1 MIGEEPDGN
10 KLKIISQIFGRFE
23 KKAYFCILTTISYMV
38 MKPNLYL
45 ICFFLAISLQTV
57 NAQQTDIDRLYN
69 TIDSLIEHRSELLAE
84 KEIRLKALKD
94 GLQEGLDED
103 QLFKLNER
111 IYDEYM
117 AYNFDSA
124 YYYINKNVERQRAL
138 GHADRFAASA
148 VRMAHILAVSGI
160 FNNARLLLNEV
171 RVEDIS
177 TANKIDYYEQQ
188 SELNLFRSE
197 MANFTPLFPAY
208 VDSMQH
214 YRQKI
219 LEIAPHDSY
228 NYIFN
233 LATYTCEQGEVD
245 KAIKMLE
252 DYLPKLRQGDRHY
265 SIVTSTLAF
274 FYTHKDQPKTRE
286 KYLLLSAISDLRAS
300 ILENNSLRELSII
313 LLERQEYKK
322 AYNYLQQASADAKL
336 YGSRLRSLQA
346 ARLAPL
352 ITQAYD
358 TERVRTQNRTYI
370 LLAILSVITLLLI
383 GTIAFILSMMRKR
396 RAAIEKINTLNQELE
411 RRNAAVEAA
420 NNEMKESNRIKDEYI
435 GRFLELSSNYI
446 QRGEERAKLLNRL
459 ARDKK
464 MAELY
469 TELKSSSSLNE
480 SIRLFYQNFDTAFL
494 NIYPNF
500 IKEVNSLMANGN
512 QFEVDGG
519 QKLTTELRILALI
532 RLGINDNQKIADI
545 LRSSITTIYT
555 YRSKIK
561 SRALSKD
568 TFEDEIRIIATY

>member
-1 MIGEEPDGN
+1 
-10 KLKIISQIFGRFE
+10 
-23 KKAYFCILTTISYMV
+23 MV
-38 MKPNLYL
+38 MKPKLYL
-45 ICFFLAISLQTV
+45 ICFFIAISLQTV

-124 YYYINKNVERQRAL
+124 YYYINKNVECQRAL

-274 FYTHKDQPKTRE
+274 FYTHKDQPETRE

-411 RRNAAVEAA
+411 RRNAAIEAA

-446 QRGEERAKLLNRL
+446 QRGEDRAKLLNRL

-469 TELKSSSSLNE
+469 TELKSSASLNE

>member
-1 MIGEEPDGN
+1 
-10 KLKIISQIFGRFE
+10 
-23 KKAYFCILTTISYMV
+23 MV
-38 MKPNLYL
+38 MKPKLYL
-45 ICFFLAISLQTV
+45 ICFFIAISLQTV

-103 QLFKLNER
+103 QLFKFNER

-265 SIVTSTLAF
+265 SIVTSTLAY
-274 FYTHKDQPKTRE
+274 FYTHKDQPETRE

-322 AYNYLQQASADAKL
+322 AYNYLQQASEDAKL

-446 QRGEERAKLLNRL
+446 QRGEERAKLLNKL

-469 TELKSSSSLNE
+469 AELKSSSSLNE

>member
-10 KLKIISQIFGRFE
+10 KPKIISQIFGRFE

-274 FYTHKDQPKTRE
+274 FYTHKKQPETRE

-411 RRNAAVEAA
+411 RRNAAIEAA

-469 TELKSSSSLNE
+469 AELKSSASLNE

>member
-1 MIGEEPDGN
+1 
-10 KLKIISQIFGRFE
+10 
-23 KKAYFCILTTISYMV
+23 MV

-138 GHADRFAASA
+138 GHADRFATSA

-219 LEIAPHDSY
+219 LEIAPHNSY

-274 FYTHKDQPKTRE
+274 FYTHKDQPETRE

-322 AYNYLQQASADAKL
+322 AYNYLQQASEDAKL

-411 RRNAAVEAA
+411 RRNAAIEAA

-446 QRGEERAKLLNRL
+446 QRGEDRAKLLNRL

-469 TELKSSSSLNE
+469 AELKSSASLNE

>member
-1 MIGEEPDGN
+1 
-10 KLKIISQIFGRFE
+10 
-23 KKAYFCILTTISYMV
+23 MV
-38 MKPNLYL
+38 MKPKLYL
-45 ICFFLAISLQTV
+45 ICFFIAISLQTV

-84 KEIRLKALKD
+84 KEIRLKVLKD

-208 VDSMQH
+208 IDSMQH

-274 FYTHKDQPKTRE
+274 FYTHKDQPETRE

-322 AYNYLQQASADAKL
+322 AYNYLQQASEDAKL

-446 QRGEERAKLLNRL
+446 QRGEDRAKLLNRL

-469 TELKSSSSLNE
+469 TELKSSASLNE

>member
-1 MIGEEPDGN
+1 MASLD
-10 KLKIISQIFGRFE
+10 
-23 KKAYFCILTTISYMV
+23 KKAKRKLLHHNTTQMTKTGLLPTCILS
-38 MKPNLYL
+38 LL
-45 ICFFLAISLQTV
+45 SLQTV
-57 NAQQTDIDRLYN
+57 NAQQNDISRLYD
-69 TIDSLIEHRSELLAE
+69 TIDSLIENRKDLFVE
-84 KEIRLKALKD
+84 KEIRLKVLKD
-94 GLQEGLDED
+94 DLQRSTSED
-103 QLFKLNER
+103 QLFKINER

-117 AYNFDSA
+117 AYDFDSA

-138 GHADRFAASA
+138 DDADRFAASA

-171 RVEDIS
+171 CVQDIS
-177 TANKIDYYEQQ
+177 KENKINYYEQQ
-188 SELNLFRSE
+188 SELNLFRAE

-208 VDSMQH
+208 IDSMQH

-245 KAIKMLE
+245 EAIKMLE
-252 DYLPKLRQGDRHY
+252 DYLPQLRQGERHY
-265 SIVTSTLAF
+265 SVITSTLAY
-274 FYTHKDQPKTRE
+274 FYTHKNQPETRE
-286 KYLLLSAISDLRAS
+286 KYLLLSAISDLRGC

-313 LLERQEYKK
+313 LLDRQEYKK
-322 AYNYLQQASADAKL
+322 AYNYIQLASADAKR
-336 YGSRLRSLQA
+336 YGSRLRSLQV
-346 ARLAPL
+346 ARLTPL
-352 ITQAYD
+352 ITEAYD
-358 TERVRTQNRTYI
+358 AERAHTQRRTNI
-370 LLAILSVITLLLI
+370 LLGVLSVITLLLVAAI
-383 GTIAFILSMMRKR
+383 TFVLFLIRKR
-396 RAAIEKINTLNQELE
+396 RAVMEKIHAMNLELE
-411 RRNAAVEAA
+411 RRNAAIEKA

-469 TELKSSSSLNE
+469 AELKSAASLNE
-480 SIRLFYQNFDTAFL
+480 SVRLFYQNFDTAFL

-500 IKEVNSLMANGN
+500 IKEVNCLMADGN
-512 QFEVDGG
+512 QFEVDEAH
-519 QKLTTELRILALI
+519 KLTTELRILALI

-555 YRSKIK
+555 YRSRLKA
-561 SRALSKD
+561 RARSKD
-568 TFEDEIRIIATY
+568 SFEDEIRIIETY

>member
-1 MIGEEPDGN
+1 
-10 KLKIISQIFGRFE
+10 
-23 KKAYFCILTTISYMV
+23 MV

-411 RRNAAVEAA
+411 RRNAAIEAA

-469 TELKSSSSLNE
+469 AELKSSSSLNE

>member
-1 MIGEEPDGN
+1 MASLD
-10 KLKIISQIFGRFE
+10 
-23 KKAYFCILTTISYMV
+23 KKAKRKLLHHNTTQMTKTGLLPTCILS
-38 MKPNLYL
+38 LL
-45 ICFFLAISLQTV
+45 SLQTV
-57 NAQQTDIDRLYN
+57 NAQQNDISRLYD
-69 TIDSLIEHRSELLAE
+69 TIDSLIENRKDLFVE
-84 KEIRLKALKD
+84 KEIRLKVLKD
-94 GLQEGLDED
+94 DLQRSTSED
-103 QLFKLNER
+103 QLFKINER

-117 AYNFDSA
+117 AYDFDSA

-138 GHADRFAASA
+138 GDADRFAASA

-171 RVEDIS
+171 RVQDIS
-177 TANKIDYYEQQ
+177 KENKINYYEQQ

-208 VDSMQH
+208 IDSMQH

-245 KAIKMLE
+245 QAIKMLE
-252 DYLPKLRQGDRHY
+252 DYLPQLRQGERHY
-265 SIVTSTLAF
+265 SVITSTLAY
-274 FYTHKDQPKTRE
+274 FYTHKNQPETRE
-286 KYLLLSAISDLRAS
+286 KYLLLSAISDLRGC

-313 LLERQEYKK
+313 LLDRQEYKK
-322 AYNYLQQASADAKL
+322 AYNYIQLASADAKR
-336 YGSRLRSLQA
+336 YGSRLRSLQV
-346 ARLAPL
+346 ARLTPL
-352 ITQAYD
+352 ITEAYD
-358 TERVRTQNRTYI
+358 AERAHTQRRTNI
-370 LLAILSVITLLLI
+370 LLVVLSVITLLLVVAI
-383 GTIAFILSMMRKR
+383 IFVLFLIRKR
-396 RAAIEKINTLNQELE
+396 RAVMEKIHAMNLELE
-411 RRNAAVEAA
+411 RRNAVIEKA

-469 TELKSSSSLNE
+469 AELKSTASLNE
-480 SIRLFYQNFDTAFL
+480 SVRLFYQNFDTAFL

-500 IKEVNSLMANGN
+500 IKEVNCLMADGN
-512 QFEVDGG
+512 HFEVDEAH
-519 QKLTTELRILALI
+519 KLTTELRILALI

-555 YRSKIK
+555 YRSRLKA
-561 SRALSKD
+561 RARSKD
-568 TFEDEIRIIATY
+568 SFEDEIRIIETY

>member
-1 MIGEEPDGN
+1 
-10 KLKIISQIFGRFE
+10 
-23 KKAYFCILTTISYMV
+23 MV

-274 FYTHKDQPKTRE
+274 FYTHKNQPETRE

-411 RRNAAVEAA
+411 RRNAAIEAA

>member
-1 MIGEEPDGN
+1 
-10 KLKIISQIFGRFE
+10 
-23 KKAYFCILTTISYMV
+23 MV
-38 MKPNLYL
+38 MKPKLYL
-45 ICFFLAISLQTV
+45 ICFFIAISLQTV

-274 FYTHKDQPKTRE
+274 FYTHKDQPETRE

-322 AYNYLQQASADAKL
+322 AYNYLQQASEDAKL

-411 RRNAAVEAA
+411 RRNAAIEAA

-446 QRGEERAKLLNRL
+446 QRGEDRAKLLNRL

-469 TELKSSSSLNE
+469 TELKSSASLNE

>member
-1 MIGEEPDGN
+1 
-10 KLKIISQIFGRFE
+10 
-23 KKAYFCILTTISYMV
+23 MV

-274 FYTHKDQPKTRE
+274 FYTHKDQPETRE

-411 RRNAAVEAA
+411 RRNAAIEAA

-469 TELKSSSSLNE
+469 AELKSSSSLNE

>member
-1 MIGEEPDGN
+1 MASLD
-10 KLKIISQIFGRFE
+10 
-23 KKAYFCILTTISYMV
+23 KKAKRKLLHHNTTQMTKTGLLPTCILS
-38 MKPNLYL
+38 LL
-45 ICFFLAISLQTV
+45 SLQTV
-57 NAQQTDIDRLYN
+57 NAQQNDISRLYD
-69 TIDSLIEHRSELLAE
+69 TIDSLIENRKDLFVE
-84 KEIRLKALKD
+84 KEIRLKVLKD
-94 GLQEGLDED
+94 DLQRSTSED
-103 QLFKLNER
+103 QLFKINER

-117 AYNFDSA
+117 AYDFDSA

-138 GHADRFAASA
+138 GDADRFAASA

-171 RVEDIS
+171 RVQNVS
-177 TANKIDYYEQQ
+177 TENKINYYEQQ

-208 VDSMQH
+208 IDSMQH

-245 KAIKMLE
+245 QAIKMLE
-252 DYLPKLRQGDRHY
+252 DYLPQLRQGERHY
-265 SIVTSTLAF
+265 SVITSTLAY
-274 FYTHKDQPKTRE
+274 FYTHKNQPETRE
-286 KYLLLSAISDLRAS
+286 KYLLLSAISDLRGC

-313 LLERQEYKK
+313 LLDRQEYKK
-322 AYNYLQQASADAKL
+322 AYNYIQLASADAKR
-336 YGSRLRSLQA
+336 YGSRLRSLQV
-346 ARLAPL
+346 ARLTPL
-352 ITQAYD
+352 ITEAYD
-358 TERVRTQNRTYI
+358 AERAHTQRRTNI
-370 LLAILSVITLLLI
+370 LLVVLSVITLLLVAAI
-383 GTIAFILSMMRKR
+383 IFVLFLIRKR
-396 RAAIEKINTLNQELE
+396 RAVMEKIHAMNLELE
-411 RRNAAVEAA
+411 RRNAVIEKA

-469 TELKSSSSLNE
+469 AELKSTASLNE
-480 SIRLFYQNFDTAFL
+480 SVRLFYQNFDTAFL

-500 IKEVNSLMANGN
+500 IKEVNCLMADGN
-512 QFEVDGG
+512 HFEVDEAH
-519 QKLTTELRILALI
+519 KLTTELRILALI

-555 YRSKIK
+555 YRSKLK
-561 SRALSKD
+561 ARARSKD
-568 TFEDEIRIIATY
+568 SFEDEIRIIETY

>member
-1 MIGEEPDGN
+1 MASLD
-10 KLKIISQIFGRFE
+10 
-23 KKAYFCILTTISYMV
+23 KKAKRKLLHHNTTQMTKTGLLPTCILS
-38 MKPNLYL
+38 
-45 ICFFLAISLQTV
+45 FLSLQTV
-57 NAQQTDIDRLYN
+57 NAQQNDISRLYD
-69 TIDSLIEHRSELLAE
+69 TIDSLIENRKDLFVE
-84 KEIRLKALKD
+84 KEIRLKVLKD
-94 GLQEGLDED
+94 DLQRSTSED
-103 QLFKLNER
+103 QLFKINER

-117 AYNFDSA
+117 AYDFDSA

-138 GHADRFAASA
+138 GDADRFAASA

-171 RVEDIS
+171 CVQDIS
-177 TANKIDYYEQQ
+177 KENKINYYEQQ
-188 SELNLFRSE
+188 SELNLFRAE

-208 VDSMQH
+208 IDSMQH

-245 KAIKMLE
+245 QAIKMLE
-252 DYLPKLRQGDRHY
+252 DYLPQLRQGERHY
-265 SIVTSTLAF
+265 SVITSTLAY
-274 FYTHKDQPKTRE
+274 FYTHKNQPETRE
-286 KYLLLSAISDLRAS
+286 KYLLLSAISDLRGC

-313 LLERQEYKK
+313 LLDRQEYKK
-322 AYNYLQQASADAKL
+322 AYNYIQLASADAKR
-336 YGSRLRSLQA
+336 YGSRLRSLQV
-346 ARLAPL
+346 ARLTPL
-352 ITQAYD
+352 ITEAYD
-358 TERVRTQNRTYI
+358 AERAHTQRRTNI
-370 LLAILSVITLLLI
+370 LLVVLSVITLLLVAAI
-383 GTIAFILSMMRKR
+383 IFVLFLIRKR
-396 RAAIEKINTLNQELE
+396 RAVMEKIHAMNLELE
-411 RRNAAVEAA
+411 RRNAVIEKA

-469 TELKSSSSLNE
+469 AELKSAASLNE
-480 SIRLFYQNFDTAFL
+480 SVRLFYQNFDTAFL

-500 IKEVNSLMANGN
+500 IKEVNCLMADGN
-512 QFEVDGG
+512 QFEVDEAH
-519 QKLTTELRILALI
+519 KLTTELRILALI

-555 YRSKIK
+555 YRSRLKA
-561 SRALSKD
+561 RARSKD
-568 TFEDEIRIIATY
+568 SFEDEIRIIETY

>member
-1 MIGEEPDGN
+1 
-10 KLKIISQIFGRFE
+10 
-23 KKAYFCILTTISYMV
+23 MV
-38 MKPNLYL
+38 MKPKLYL
-45 ICFFLAISLQTV
+45 ICFFIAISLQTV

-265 SIVTSTLAF
+265 SIVTSTLAY
-274 FYTHKDQPKTRE
+274 FYTHKDQPETRE

-469 TELKSSSSLNE
+469 AELKSSSSLNE

>member
-1 MIGEEPDGN
+1 
-10 KLKIISQIFGRFE
+10 
-23 KKAYFCILTTISYMV
+23 MV
-38 MKPNLYL
+38 MKPKLYL
-45 ICFFLAISLQTV
+45 ICFFIAISLQTV

-252 DYLPKLRQGDRHY
+252 DYLPKLRLDDRHY

-274 FYTHKDQPKTRE
+274 FYTHKDQPETRE

-411 RRNAAVEAA
+411 RRNAAIEAA

-446 QRGEERAKLLNRL
+446 QRGEDRAKLLNRL

-469 TELKSSSSLNE
+469 AELKSSASLNE

>member
-1 MIGEEPDGN
+1 
-10 KLKIISQIFGRFE
+10 
-23 KKAYFCILTTISYMV
+23 MV
-38 MKPNLYL
+38 MKPKLYL
-45 ICFFLAISLQTV
+45 ICFFIAISLQTV

-274 FYTHKDQPKTRE
+274 FYTHKDQPETRE

-352 ITQAYD
+352 ITKAYD

-446 QRGEERAKLLNRL
+446 QRDEERAKLLNRL

>member
-1 MIGEEPDGN
+1 MASLD
-10 KLKIISQIFGRFE
+10 
-23 KKAYFCILTTISYMV
+23 KKAKRKLLHHNTTQMTKTGLLPTCILS
-38 MKPNLYL
+38 LL
-45 ICFFLAISLQTV
+45 SLQTV
-57 NAQQTDIDRLYN
+57 NAQQNDISRLYD
-69 TIDSLIEHRSELLAE
+69 TIDSLIENRKDLFVE
-84 KEIRLKALKD
+84 KEIRLKVLKD
-94 GLQEGLDED
+94 DLQRSTSED
-103 QLFKLNER
+103 QLFKINER

-117 AYNFDSA
+117 AYDFDSA

-138 GHADRFAASA
+138 GDADRFAASA

-171 RVEDIS
+171 RVQDIS
-177 TANKIDYYEQQ
+177 KENKINYYEQQ

-208 VDSMQH
+208 IDSMQH

-245 KAIKMLE
+245 EAIKMLE
-252 DYLPKLRQGDRHY
+252 DYLPQLRQGERHY
-265 SIVTSTLAF
+265 SVITSTLAY
-274 FYTHKDQPKTRE
+274 FYTHKNQPETRE
-286 KYLLLSAISDLRAS
+286 KYLLLSAISDLRGC

-313 LLERQEYKK
+313 LLDRQEYKK
-322 AYNYLQQASADAKL
+322 AYNYIQLASADAKR
-336 YGSRLRSLQA
+336 YGSRLRSLQV
-346 ARLAPL
+346 ARLTPL
-352 ITQAYD
+352 ITEAYD
-358 TERVRTQNRTYI
+358 AERAHTQRRTNI
-370 LLAILSVITLLLI
+370 LLVVLSVITLLLVVAI
-383 GTIAFILSMMRKR
+383 IFVLFLIRKR
-396 RAAIEKINTLNQELE
+396 RAVMEKIHAMNLELE
-411 RRNAAVEAA
+411 RRNAVIEKA

-469 TELKSSSSLNE
+469 AELKSTASLNE
-480 SIRLFYQNFDTAFL
+480 SVRLFYQNFDTAFL

-500 IKEVNSLMANGN
+500 IKEVNCLMADGN
-512 QFEVDGG
+512 HFEVDEAH
-519 QKLTTELRILALI
+519 KLTTELRILALI

-555 YRSKIK
+555 YRSRLKA
-561 SRALSKD
+561 RARSKD
-568 TFEDEIRIIATY
+568 SFEDEIRIIETY

>member
-1 MIGEEPDGN
+1 MASLD
-10 KLKIISQIFGRFE
+10 
-23 KKAYFCILTTISYMV
+23 KKAKRKLLHHNTTQMTKTGLLPTCILS
-38 MKPNLYL
+38 LL
-45 ICFFLAISLQTV
+45 SLQTV
-57 NAQQTDIDRLYN
+57 NAQQNDISRLYD
-69 TIDSLIEHRSELLAE
+69 TIDSLIENRKDLFVE
-84 KEIRLKALKD
+84 KEIRLKVLKD
-94 GLQEGLDED
+94 DLQRSTSED
-103 QLFKLNER
+103 QLFKINER

-117 AYNFDSA
+117 AYDFDSA

-138 GHADRFAASA
+138 GDADRFAASA

-171 RVEDIS
+171 RVQDIS
-177 TANKIDYYEQQ
+177 KENKINYYEQQ

-208 VDSMQH
+208 IDSMQH

-245 KAIKMLE
+245 QAIKMLE
-252 DYLPKLRQGDRHY
+252 DYLPQLRQGERHY
-265 SIVTSTLAF
+265 SVITSTLAY
-274 FYTHKDQPKTRE
+274 FYTHKNQPETRE
-286 KYLLLSAISDLRAS
+286 KYLLLSAISDLRGC

-313 LLERQEYKK
+313 LLDRQEYKK
-322 AYNYLQQASADAKL
+322 AYNYIQLASADAKR
-336 YGSRLRSLQA
+336 YGSRLRSLQV
-346 ARLAPL
+346 ARLTPL
-352 ITQAYD
+352 ITEAYD
-358 TERVRTQNRTYI
+358 AERAHTQRRTNI
-370 LLAILSVITLLLI
+370 LLVVLSVITLLLVVAI
-383 GTIAFILSMMRKR
+383 IFVLFLIRKR
-396 RAAIEKINTLNQELE
+396 RAVMEKIHAMNLELE
-411 RRNAAVEAA
+411 RRNAVIEKA

-469 TELKSSSSLNE
+469 AELKSTASLNE
-480 SIRLFYQNFDTAFL
+480 SVRLFYQNFDTAFL

-500 IKEVNSLMANGN
+500 IKEVNCLMADGN
-512 QFEVDGG
+512 HFEVDEAH
-519 QKLTTELRILALI
+519 KLTTELRILALI

-555 YRSKIK
+555 YRSKLK
-561 SRALSKD
+561 ARARSKD
-568 TFEDEIRIIATY
+568 SFEDEIRIIETY

>member
-1 MIGEEPDGN
+1 
-10 KLKIISQIFGRFE
+10 
-23 KKAYFCILTTISYMV
+23 MV
-38 MKPNLYL
+38 MKPKLYL
-45 ICFFLAISLQTV
+45 ICFFIAISLQTV

-124 YYYINKNVERQRAL
+124 YYYINKNVECQRAL

-286 KYLLLSAISDLRAS
+286 KYLLLSAISDLRAN

-446 QRGEERAKLLNRL
+446 QRDEERAKLLNRL

>member
-1 MIGEEPDGN
+1 
-10 KLKIISQIFGRFE
+10 
-23 KKAYFCILTTISYMV
+23 MV
-38 MKPNLYL
+38 MKPKLYL
-45 ICFFLAISLQTV
+45 ICFFIAISLQTV

-208 VDSMQH
+208 IDSMQH

-274 FYTHKDQPKTRE
+274 FYTHKDQPETRE

-322 AYNYLQQASADAKL
+322 AYNYLQQASEDAKL

-411 RRNAAVEAA
+411 RRNAAIEAA

-446 QRGEERAKLLNRL
+446 QRGEDRAKLLNRL

-469 TELKSSSSLNE
+469 TELKSSASLNE

>member
-1 MIGEEPDGN
+1 
-10 KLKIISQIFGRFE
+10 
-23 KKAYFCILTTISYMV
+23 MV
-38 MKPNLYL
+38 MKPKLYL
-45 ICFFLAISLQTV
+45 ICFFIAISLQTV

-322 AYNYLQQASADAKL
+322 AYNYLQQASEDAKL

-411 RRNAAVEAA
+411 RRNAAIEAA

-446 QRGEERAKLLNRL
+446 QRGEDRAKLLNRL

-469 TELKSSSSLNE
+469 AELKSSASLNE

>member
-1 MIGEEPDGN
+1 
-10 KLKIISQIFGRFE
+10 
-23 KKAYFCILTTISYMV
+23 MV
-38 MKPNLYL
+38 MKPKLYL
-45 ICFFLAISLQTV
+45 ICFFIAISLQTV

-124 YYYINKNVERQRAL
+124 YYYINKNVEHQRAL

-274 FYTHKDQPKTRE
+274 FYTHKDQPETRE

-322 AYNYLQQASADAKL
+322 AYNYLQQASEDAKL

-446 QRGEERAKLLNRL
+446 QRGEDRAKLLNRL

-469 TELKSSSSLNE
+469 AELKSSASLNE

>member
-10 KLKIISQIFGRFE
+10 KPKIISQIFGRFE

-274 FYTHKDQPKTRE
+274 FYTHKDQPETRE

-411 RRNAAVEAA
+411 RRNAAIEAA

-446 QRGEERAKLLNRL
+446 QRDEERAKLLNRL

>member
-38 MKPNLYL
+38 MKPKLYL

-219 LEIAPHDSY
+219 LEIAPHGSY

-274 FYTHKDQPKTRE
+274 FYTHKDQPETRE

-352 ITQAYD
+352 ITKAYD

-411 RRNAAVEAA
+411 RRNAAIEAA

-469 TELKSSSSLNE
+469 AELKSSASLNE

>member
-1 MIGEEPDGN
+1 
-10 KLKIISQIFGRFE
+10 
-23 KKAYFCILTTISYMV
+23 MV
-38 MKPNLYL
+38 MKPKLYL
-45 ICFFLAISLQTV
+45 ICFFIAISLQTV

-138 GHADRFAASA
+138 GHADRFATSA

-219 LEIAPHDSY
+219 LEIAPHNSY

-274 FYTHKDQPKTRE
+274 FYTHKDQPETRE

-322 AYNYLQQASADAKL
+322 AYNYLQQASEDAKL

-411 RRNAAVEAA
+411 RRNAAIEAA
-420 NNEMKESNRIKDEYI
+420 NYEMKESNRIKDEYI

-446 QRGEERAKLLNRL
+446 QRGEDRAKLLNRL

-469 TELKSSSSLNE
+469 TELKSSASLNE

>member
-1 MIGEEPDGN
+1 MTKTGLLPT
-10 KLKIISQIFGRFE
+10 
-23 KKAYFCILTTISYMV
+23 CILS
-38 MKPNLYL
+38 LL
-45 ICFFLAISLQTV
+45 SLQTV
-57 NAQQTDIDRLYN
+57 NAQQNDISRLYD
-69 TIDSLIEHRSELLAE
+69 TIDSLIENRKDLFVE
-84 KEIRLKALKD
+84 KEIRLKVLKD
-94 GLQEGLDED
+94 DLQRSTSED
-103 QLFKLNER
+103 QLFKINER

-117 AYNFDSA
+117 AYDFDSA

-138 GHADRFAASA
+138 GDADRFAASA

-171 RVEDIS
+171 RVQDIS
-177 TANKIDYYEQQ
+177 KENKINYYEQQ

-208 VDSMQH
+208 IDSMQH

-245 KAIKMLE
+245 QAIKMLE
-252 DYLPKLRQGDRHY
+252 DYLPQLRQGDRHY
-265 SIVTSTLAF
+265 SVITSTLAY
-274 FYTHKDQPKTRE
+274 FYTHKNQPKTRE
-286 KYLLLSAISDLRAS
+286 KYLLLSAISDLRGC

-313 LLERQEYKK
+313 LLDRQEYKK
-322 AYNYLQQASADAKL
+322 AYNYIQLASADAKR
-336 YGSRLRSLQA
+336 YGSRLRSLQV
-346 ARLAPL
+346 ARLTPL
-352 ITQAYD
+352 ITEAYD
-358 TERVRTQNRTYI
+358 AERAHTQRRTNI
-370 LLAILSVITLLLI
+370 LLVVLSVITLLLVAAI
-383 GTIAFILSMMRKR
+383 IFVLFLIRKR
-396 RAAIEKINTLNQELE
+396 RAVMEKIHAMNLELE
-411 RRNAAVEAA
+411 RRNAVIEKA

-469 TELKSSSSLNE
+469 AELKSTASLNE
-480 SIRLFYQNFDTAFL
+480 SVRLFYQNFDTAFL

-500 IKEVNSLMANGN
+500 IKEVNCLMADGN
-512 QFEVDGG
+512 QFEVDEAH
-519 QKLTTELRILALI
+519 KLTTELRILALI

-555 YRSKIK
+555 YRSRLKA
-561 SRALSKD
+561 RARSKD
-568 TFEDEIRIIATY
+568 SFEDEIRIIETY

>member
-1 MIGEEPDGN
+1 
-10 KLKIISQIFGRFE
+10 
-23 KKAYFCILTTISYMV
+23 MV
-38 MKPNLYL
+38 MKPKLYL
-45 ICFFLAISLQTV
+45 ICFFIAISLQTV

-138 GHADRFAASA
+138 GHADRFATSA

-219 LEIAPHDSY
+219 LEIAPHNSY

-274 FYTHKDQPKTRE
+274 FYTHKDQPETRE

-322 AYNYLQQASADAKL
+322 AYNYLQQASEDAKL

-411 RRNAAVEAA
+411 RRNAAIEAA

-446 QRGEERAKLLNRL
+446 QRGEDRAKLLNRL

-469 TELKSSSSLNE
+469 AELKSSASLNE

>member
-1 MIGEEPDGN
+1 
-10 KLKIISQIFGRFE
+10 
-23 KKAYFCILTTISYMV
+23 MV
-38 MKPNLYL
+38 MKPKLYL
-45 ICFFLAISLQTV
+45 ICFFIAISLQTV

-84 KEIRLKALKD
+84 KEIRLKVLKD

-208 VDSMQH
+208 IDSMQH

-219 LEIAPHDSY
+219 LEIAPHNSY

-274 FYTHKDQPKTRE
+274 FYTHKDQPETRE

-322 AYNYLQQASADAKL
+322 AYNYLQQASEDAKL

-411 RRNAAVEAA
+411 RRNAAIEAA

-469 TELKSSSSLNE
+469 AELKSSASLNE

>member
-1 MIGEEPDGN
+1 
-10 KLKIISQIFGRFE
+10 
-23 KKAYFCILTTISYMV
+23 MV

-197 MANFTPLFPAY
+197 MANFTPLFPSY

-219 LEIAPHDSY
+219 LEIAPHGSY

-252 DYLPKLRQGDRHY
+252 DYLPKLRQGDRHN
-265 SIVTSTLAF
+265 SIVTITLAF
-274 FYTHKDQPKTRE
+274 LYTHKNEPETRE

-411 RRNAAVEAA
+411 RRNAAIEAA

-469 TELKSSSSLNE
+469 AELKSSASLNE

-568 TFEDEIRIIATY
+568 TFEDGIRMIETY

>member
-1 MIGEEPDGN
+1 
-10 KLKIISQIFGRFE
+10 
-23 KKAYFCILTTISYMV
+23 MV
-38 MKPNLYL
+38 MKPKLYL
-45 ICFFLAISLQTV
+45 ICFFIAISLQTV

-265 SIVTSTLAF
+265 SIVTSTLAY
-274 FYTHKDQPKTRE
+274 FYTHKDQPETRE

-322 AYNYLQQASADAKL
+322 AYNYLQQASEDAKL

-411 RRNAAVEAA
+411 RRNAAIEAA

-469 TELKSSSSLNE
+469 AELKSSSSLNE

>member
-1 MIGEEPDGN
+1 
-10 KLKIISQIFGRFE
+10 
-23 KKAYFCILTTISYMV
+23 MV
-38 MKPNLYL
+38 MKPKLYL
-45 ICFFLAISLQTV
+45 ICFFIAISLQTV

-274 FYTHKDQPKTRE
+274 FYTHKDQPETRE

-411 RRNAAVEAA
+411 RRNAAIEAA

-446 QRGEERAKLLNRL
+446 QRGEDRAKLLNRL

-469 TELKSSSSLNE
+469 AELKSSASLNE

>member
-1 MIGEEPDGN
+1 
-10 KLKIISQIFGRFE
+10 
-23 KKAYFCILTTISYMV
+23 MV
-38 MKPNLYL
+38 MKPKLYL
-45 ICFFLAISLQTV
+45 ICFFIAISLQTV

-208 VDSMQH
+208 IDSMQH

-274 FYTHKDQPKTRE
+274 FYTHKDQPETRE

-322 AYNYLQQASADAKL
+322 AYNYLQQASEDAKL

-411 RRNAAVEAA
+411 RRNAAIEAA

-469 TELKSSSSLNE
+469 AELKSSASLNE

>member
-1 MIGEEPDGN
+1 
-10 KLKIISQIFGRFE
+10 
-23 KKAYFCILTTISYMV
+23 MV
-38 MKPNLYL
+38 MKPKLYL
-45 ICFFLAISLQTV
+45 ICFFIAICLQTV

-352 ITQAYD
+352 ITKAYD

-446 QRGEERAKLLNRL
+446 QRDEERAKLLNRL

>member
-1 MIGEEPDGN
+1 
-10 KLKIISQIFGRFE
+10 
-23 KKAYFCILTTISYMV
+23 MV
-38 MKPNLYL
+38 MKPKLYL

-103 QLFKLNER
+103 HLFKLNER

-219 LEIAPHDSY
+219 LEIAPHGSY

-265 SIVTSTLAF
+265 SILTSTLAF
-274 FYTHKDQPKTRE
+274 FYTHKNQPETRE

-352 ITQAYD
+352 ITKAYD

-411 RRNAAVEAA
+411 RRNAAIEAA

-469 TELKSSSSLNE
+469 AELKSSASLNE

-512 QFEVDGG
+512 QFEVDEGK
-519 QKLTTELRILALI
+519 KLTTELRILALL

-555 YRSKIK
+555 YRSKLK

-568 TFEDEIRIIATY
+568 TFEDGIRMIETY

>member
-1 MIGEEPDGN
+1 MASLD
-10 KLKIISQIFGRFE
+10 
-23 KKAYFCILTTISYMV
+23 KKAKRKLLHHNTTQMTKTGLLPTCILS
-38 MKPNLYL
+38 LL
-45 ICFFLAISLQTV
+45 SLQTV
-57 NAQQTDIDRLYN
+57 NAQQNDISRLYD
-69 TIDSLIEHRSELLAE
+69 TIDSLIENRKDLFVE
-84 KEIRLKALKD
+84 KEIRLKVLKD
-94 GLQEGLDED
+94 DLQRSTSED
-103 QLFKLNER
+103 QLFKINER

-117 AYNFDSA
+117 AYDFDSA

-138 GHADRFAASA
+138 GDADRFAASA

-171 RVEDIS
+171 RVQDIS
-177 TANKIDYYEQQ
+177 KENKINYYEQQ

-208 VDSMQH
+208 IDSMQH

-245 KAIKMLE
+245 QAIKMLE
-252 DYLPKLRQGDRHY
+252 DYLPQLRQGDRHY
-265 SIVTSTLAF
+265 SVITSTLAY
-274 FYTHKDQPKTRE
+274 FYTHKNQPKTRE
-286 KYLLLSAISDLRAS
+286 KYLLLSAISDLRGC

-313 LLERQEYKK
+313 LLDRQEYKK
-322 AYNYLQQASADAKL
+322 AYNYIQLASADAKR
-336 YGSRLRSLQA
+336 YGSRLRSLQV
-346 ARLAPL
+346 ARLTPL
-352 ITQAYD
+352 ITEAYD
-358 TERVRTQNRTYI
+358 AERAHTQRRTNI
-370 LLAILSVITLLLI
+370 LLVVLSVITLLLVAAI
-383 GTIAFILSMMRKR
+383 TFVLFLIRKR
-396 RAAIEKINTLNQELE
+396 RAVMEKIHAMNLELE
-411 RRNAAVEAA
+411 RRNAVIEKA

-469 TELKSSSSLNE
+469 AELKSTASLNE
-480 SIRLFYQNFDTAFL
+480 SVRLFYQNFDTAFL

-500 IKEVNSLMANGN
+500 IKEVNCLMADGN
-512 QFEVDGG
+512 QFEVDEAH
-519 QKLTTELRILALI
+519 KLTTELRILALI

-555 YRSKIK
+555 YRSRLKA
-561 SRALSKD
+561 RARSKD
-568 TFEDEIRIIATY
+568 SFEDEIRIIETY